1 MKNLFVV
8 LFFSISVNCAYP
20 QLVIN
25 EIMQSNIDC
34 IMDDMNEFPDSWVEL
49 YNAGSGTVNLRDYS
63 IGVFNDAILS
73 WTLPSKQLEPGEHHI
88 VYCDKVA
95 SRNHTDFRLESG
107 KGCEL
112 YLFEH
117 GTVIDNLPSG
127 LKKQPAP
134 NIAYGRK
141 TDGSSEWGYMIE
153 PTPGQS
159 NCGQVVSEDKI
170 LGDPV
175 FSMKGR
181 VYRDFSS
188 LTLKLSLPEG
198 APSGSIIRYTTNY
211 TEPTEDSE
219 AYTGPITIT
228 GTTII
233 RAKVFCPGY
242 LSPRSVTHSYIK
254 HSRKVT
260 LPVVSIT
267 TPRIYFYDPSIG
279 IYSDE
284 YYSDGQMNYEHN
296 WRRPA
301 NFEYFEN
308 AESNSELNQ
317 LIELRVCGGANRN
330 KDLRSLAIYAN
341 KRFGEKKLDYE
352 FFPDERPR
360 ITDYK
365 SIMMRNSGNDFR
377 NLYMRDAIVQRSVS
391 KYLDVDHQAWSPA
404 ILYIDGQY
412 KGILNIRERS
422 NEDNIYSNYEKLE
435 DVDVIEY
442 YTENKIRSV
451 YEVKQGSMDNWNTFK
466 TFFSS
471 QTAHSWADY
480 EKYLDIKE
488 YLYVMIANIYF
499 CNHDFLGNN
508 VIWWRPTA
516 KDGKWRMIMKDID
529 YSLGLYNVKYN
540 YNYFRWLH
548 DPDYDPDMAW
558 GNIPEA
564 TLLFRQLELDSTF
577 KREFIDRFAL
587 FMGDFLNY
595 ERIWETWEPMYDL
608 ISYEYKYHRNMY
620 DTGWWTPYS
629 TEMHNAKVWLQK
641 RTNAVYDQL
650 KSYYGLGYAVPF
662 YINRSLTDSELSNI
676 SVSVNGIRLSHK
688 TFSGK
693 FFAGR
698 NVSLTGKNVKGWA
711 INKITNEG
719 YLESN
724 IVWGDSYQFNMPDCF
739 SLSISAVLSED
750 GGKSV
755 LTNDL
760 NNSGMEEMTGIEDVN
775 IIGTA
780 KVFDIYDMSGKKRDK
795 LESGI
800 NILVFKD
807 GTNKIIQK

>member
-1 MKNLFVV
+1 
-8 LFFSISVNCAYP
+8 
-20 QLVIN
+20 
-25 EIMQSNIDC
+25 
-34 IMDDMNEFPDSWVEL
+34 
-49 YNAGSGTVNLRDYS
+49 
-63 IGVFNDAILS
+63 
-73 WTLPSKQLEPGEHHI
+73 
-88 VYCDKVA
+88 
-95 SRNHTDFRLESG
+95 
-107 KGCEL
+107 
-112 YLFEH
+112 
-117 GTVIDNLPSG
+117 
-127 LKKQPAP
+127 
-134 NIAYGRK
+134 
-141 TDGSSEWGYMIE
+141 
-153 PTPGQS
+153 
-159 NCGQVVSEDKI
+159 
-170 LGDPV
+170 
-175 FSMKGR
+175 
-181 VYRDFSS
+181 
-188 LTLKLSLPEG
+188 
-198 APSGSIIRYTTNY
+198 
-211 TEPTEDSE
+211 
-219 AYTGPITIT
+219 
-228 GTTII
+228 
-233 RAKVFCPGY
+233 
-242 LSPRSVTHSYIK
+242 
-254 HSRKVT
+254 
-260 LPVVSIT
+260 
-267 TPRIYFYDPSIG
+267 
-279 IYSDE
+279 
-284 YYSDGQMNYEHN
+284 
-296 WRRPA
+296 
-301 NFEYFEN
+301 
-308 AESNSELNQ
+308 
-317 LIELRVCGGANRN
+317 
-330 KDLRSLAIYAN
+330 
-341 KRFGEKKLDYE
+341 
-352 FFPDERPR
+352 
-360 ITDYK
+360 
-365 SIMMRNSGNDFR
+365 
-377 NLYMRDAIVQRSVS
+377 
-391 KYLDVDHQAWSPA
+391 
-404 ILYIDGQY
+404 
-412 KGILNIRERS
+412 
-422 NEDNIYSNYEKLE
+422 
-435 DVDVIEY
+435 
-442 YTENKIRSV
+442 
-451 YEVKQGSMDNWNTFK
+451 
-466 TFFSS
+466 
-471 QTAHSWADY
+471 
-480 EKYLDIKE
+480 
-488 YLYVMIANIYF
+488 MIANIYF

-662 YINRSLTDSELSNI
+662 YINRSLTDSELSSI